1 MSKTKCSS
9 RLVAATAQSP
19 REQVCLCPQNRR
31 AEGKGDG
38 EEESKQW
45 KQKRAKTQEG
55 KGGSS

>member
-19 REQVCLCPQNRR
+19 RERACLCPRNRR
-31 AEGKGDG
+31 AEGKGDR

-45 KQKRAKTQEG
+45 KQKTQEG

>member
-9 RLVAATAQSP
+9 CHVAATAQSP
-19 REQVCLCPQNRR
+19 REQACLCPRNYR

-38 EEESKQW
+38 EEENKEW
-45 KQKRAKTQEG
+45 KQKTQEG